1 MDVHET
7 SNAIQ
12 VRTGN
17 RLNRYFIIGSSAVLV
32 LLMGSGMRRSSIPK
46 FPTETQD
53 REQAEAGR
61 SVSHFKS
68 PGEIE
73 RYVNDHNEEA
83 DLDSIWAGLDIV
95 TDSPPG
101 TCGCRED
108 DCPGRCNAQ
117 AIPISS
123 RGENPEYAIV
133 RICYADEHI
142 CWFLLFKK
150 EDRWRFMK
158 SVVAQ
163 ESRYEGVRHRIVS
176 CRNKRW
182 LAVRGDTGGTGF
194 LSSEERWFGISS
206 NGLLEVLSYPVSGH
220 SVQRGMDDYELTSKV
235 PGEALGD
242 DCVIAVQYKILRDSE
257 VRPKFHWTTSVKRRL
272 QFVWDE
278 GAEMFVLDRINSNLG
293 DDPRNPV
300 LGYLSRHGYLN

>member
-1 MDVHET
+1 M
-7 SNAIQ
+7 
-12 VRTGN
+12 N
-17 RLNRYFIIGSSAVLV
+17 RNLIIGSVLV
-32 LLMGSGMRRSSIPK
+32 LLMGSGMRGSSILKSPID
-46 FPTETQD
+46 PQD
-53 REQAEAGR
+53 REQADEGR
-61 SVSHFKS
+61 SVLHLTS

-73 RYVNDHNEEA
+73 RYVNDHNDEA
-83 DLDSIWAGLDIV
+83 DLDSIWAGLGIV

-123 RGENPEYAIV
+123 RGENPQYAIV

-150 EDRWRFMK
+150 EDRWRFMN

-176 CRNKRW
+176 CRDKRW
-182 LAVRGDTGGTGF
+182 LAVAGDTGGTGV
-194 LSSEERWFGISS
+194 LASDEHWFGISD
-206 NGLLEVLSYPVSGH
+206 NGLLKVLSYPVSGH
-220 SVQRGMDDYELTSKV
+220 EVQGESDDYELKSKV
-235 PGEALGD
+235 PPEVLSD
-242 DCVIAVQYKILRDSE
+242 DCVVAVQYEILRDSE
-257 VRPKFHWTTSVKRRL
+257 FSPKFRWTTSVKRRL
-272 QFVWDE
+272 QFAWDA
-278 GAEMFVLDRINSNLG
+278 GAEKFVLDKVNSNLR